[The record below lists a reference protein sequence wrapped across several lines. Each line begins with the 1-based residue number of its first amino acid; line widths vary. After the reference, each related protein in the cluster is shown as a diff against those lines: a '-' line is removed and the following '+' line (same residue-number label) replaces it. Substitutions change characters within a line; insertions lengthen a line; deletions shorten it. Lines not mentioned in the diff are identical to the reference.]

1 MLYVNMT
8 GWTAFFS
15 GTAKLI
21 GRARPV
27 EGWDTETGVA
37 YVVDPEQGR
46 LRPVTDWE
54 DFSHLERAE
63 QFMAA
68 LPGGGWELDDEDD
81 GPGAVVAWLISSSG
95 GATPV
100 TVDLMGFVFFN
111 DMSLADRVT
120 PPARPSQG
128 SR

>member
-15 GTAKLI
+15 GTATRI

-63 QFMAA
+63 QLMAA
-68 LPGGGWELDDEDD
+68 LPGGGWELGDEE
-81 GPGAVVAWLISSSG
+81 GPSAVVAWLISSSG

-100 TVDLMGFVFFN
+100 TVDPMGWVFID

-120 PPARPSQG
+120 PPARPRRG